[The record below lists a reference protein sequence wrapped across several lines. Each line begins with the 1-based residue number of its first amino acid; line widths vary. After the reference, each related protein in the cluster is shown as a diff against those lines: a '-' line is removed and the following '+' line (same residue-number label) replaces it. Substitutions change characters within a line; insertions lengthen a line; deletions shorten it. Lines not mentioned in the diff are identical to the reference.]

1 MAPETKSSSHTAV
14 ASSAT
19 SRDDWVMPPEQAI
32 PQPTYAPAGMAL
44 GVAFVFFGLVTSYL
58 FCAAGAAIM
67 ALSLKSW
74 IGGMA
79 NGE

>member
-1 MAPETKSSSHTAV
+1 MAPETKSSSR
-14 ASSAT
+14 ASNVVN
-19 SRDDWVMPPEQAI
+19 RDDWVAPPEQTI

-67 ALSLKSW
+67 AVSLRSW
-74 IGGMA
+74 IGGMV

>member
-1 MAPETKSSSHTAV
+1 MAPETNREA
-14 ASSAT
+14 
-19 SRDDWVMPPEQAI
+19 WVEPPEQKI
-32 PQPTYAPAGMAL
+32 PLPTYAPAAMAL

-67 ALSLKSW
+67 ALSLRSW
-74 IGGMA
+74 IGAMA